1 MSSKMP
7 RTPLSTPL
15 SGSAKE
21 TEIRIRNIMSGPKK
35 RPPVLFLALMFSVCI
50 FCGNLVSCQVA
61 EAEPPTPDASVDL
74 SQMPDISPIYTPGEN
89 CDVLIEG
96 LEGAYVE
103 WNRDNSPSGGFLYFA
118 HDPGFCCPSLAGRTA
133 EGSTLWK
140 DRENRVI
147 SVTISINDDRLED
160 GTIDGYYLH
169 FVVDLGKE
177 TVAESA
183 FEAELDEALEL
194 SEEEMLY
201 AGQLLARLMEGAEQH
216 ASAFMA
222 FDTNED
228 GILQIE
234 EFPIPTLDMFLGSVT
249 LREPPV
255 DTDISYQ
262 NVYRAMAQKVVEDV
276 IELEP
281 NDPMLMLPAM
291 DVLGW
296 YEDENGNDNYVVILR
311 RYFYYDIGIDPEK
324 LPNLDTAKVKI
335 GATDNLALITMGR
348 DGELIELKETL
359 DAADNTERIRD
370 FCGPLDDLAQKLIEE
385 ESFPIAEQ
393 PYFLIMPQDKEL
405 LSYYINYFQTR
416 FVEHYKESKQDE

>member
-1 MSSKMP
+1 MNEKMP
-7 RTPLSTPL
+7 RTPLSTHL
-15 SGSAKE
+15 SRSARE
-21 TEIRIRNIMSGPKK
+21 TEIRVRNIMSGPKK
-35 RPPVLFLALMFSVCI
+35 RPPLPFLILMFSVCI
-50 FCGNLVSCQVA
+50 FCGNIVSCQVA
-61 EAEPPTPDASVDL
+61 EAEPSTPDASVDL

-133 EGSTLWK
+133 EGSALWK

-147 SVTISINDDRLED
+147 SVTISINDDRLEN
-160 GTIDGYYLH
+160 GNIDGYYLH

-177 TVAESA
+177 TVAESV

-201 AGQLLARLMEGAEQH
+201 AGQVLARLMEGAEQC
-216 ASAFMA
+216 ATAFTA
-222 FDTNED
+222 FDSNGD

-234 EFPIPTLDMFLGSVT
+234 EFPIPTLDIFLGSVT

-255 DTDISYQ
+255 DSDIHYQ

-296 YEDENGNDNYVVILR
+296 YEDENGNDNYVVILH
-311 RYFYYDIGIDPEK
+311 RYFYYDIGNDPEK
-324 LPNLDTAKVKI
+324 LPDLDVTEVKS
-335 GATDNLALITMGR
+335 GAAENLALITMGR
-348 DGELIELKETL
+348 DGQLIELQETL
-359 DAADNTERIRD
+359 DGADNTERIRD
-370 FCGPLDDLAQKLIEE
+370 FCGPLDDLAQKLIKEE
-385 ESFPIAEQ
+385 TFSITEQ
-393 PYFLIMPQDKEL
+393 PYYLIMPSDKEL
-405 LSYYINYFQTR
+405 LACYINYF
-416 FVEHYKESKQDE
+416 FSDKIC